1 MRSVRERCDELLTLY
16 LQDSSEESGSFNIE
30 FLLDT
35 LLCLYYECNLSQHRN
50 ERNCTKFCNTVKDLV
65 KRIEKCRLSRSEFET
80 VRLIGSG
87 AFGEVSL
94 VRAKGTSEVYA
105 LKSLHKYDMLK
116 RSDRACFQ
124 EEREVLVKA
133 MIRNSPWISK
143 LYYTFQDEKYL
154 YFVMKFYN
162 GGDMLTMLSKFDD
175 QIPEPISRFYL
186 AEMVLAIHS
195 LHELGYVHRDIKPD
209 NVLIESSGH
218 IVLADFGSCLR
229 IGNDGLIKN
238 TAAIGTPD
246 YIAPEILRAAEDTH
260 GTFGIECDYWSLG
273 VVMFEMLFG
282 ETPFY
287 SENLI
292 ETYSRIMNF
301 EKTFKIPDETS
312 ISTDAK
318 DLIKRFICDRK
329 QRLGRN
335 NVREIMDHPFFE
347 GIDWEHIRSQ
357 EAPYKPEVKSP
368 DDTSNFDIEETT
380 RIHEGPPMGSVFRG
394 CQVACIGFTF
404 TKDSPFNQI
413 ERLEDALKDR
423 LGSSG
428 KSASVVDGN
437 RHDLEPSAVET
448 STSPTL
454 TMDTCAN
461 CRILT
466 SQVQELQDQLRAE
479 TAQKQPT
486 PASPKLALTVEG
498 PVVADGQQLAA
509 AEGRLSELTSELREV
524 QLALGVLEANSI
536 ADARKISEL
545 TTSLKE
551 ERARNEKLQFDL
563 RDYEEENEELCKRA
577 ADAHQVARQREAA
590 YEELLIDLDE
600 KRAELAAQRKLL
612 DEYAAQR
619 ATSNGVS
626 TVGLVNGKA
635 SHNEAAEKEEEMVVD
650 SAAGKLAIQRAA
662 ELERRLN
669 EALVWAEETET
680 KLANCETYWREQQTV
695 WFRERSE
702 IQDRVHELVRDR
714 TSALEAELHQERQ
727 HAAEL
732 QQRLAGWENRLV
744 ELNQM
749 ADKEWTAKDQLHA
762 SVLRLVADLQ
772 RLRNGSPEYDFDL
785 RESFTGENTSFSD
798 IPVGRMLAAPP
809 VVTNGGLSNLDWRQ
823 RKSSKMN
830 KMELS
835 NLQVA
840 LNNEIRERE
849 LAQQQLRDLEQ
860 QVDELN
866 KRLRETST
874 KLVQTEKEKNALK
887 DQLLA
892 VTSEA
897 RKYHMPNADHEEKR
911 SVFSD
916 VFTHQRTG
924 SPTAVDGS
932 PAPGREK
939 PPAPT
944 SLGSASGPTGSVT
957 EQHHLALQTFEHP
970 TKCSICSNL
979 LLGQQWQGLRCQQC
993 LFICH
998 LQCSQAAST
1007 INCPLICPPSACV
1020 VNVSCGVQTFL
1031 EGPVKVP
1038 RGDIRRG
1045 WIQQY
1050 AFLSDMRLFIYDC
1063 SVGRRAVSLRPSLE
1077 GGDQKH
1083 HPELPPSSTVSYDNL
1098 NGCTVSGASSS
1109 SVSVSGVAP
1118 HSASASLLYPDSA
1131 IGTSSGHAQGGLRVA
1146 YETTYDVRGSP
1157 NCVIDLRAPGF
1168 SVSPVS
1174 GTDVIHA
1181 KRNEV
1186 PLILK
1191 IEPDDLPGCSPLYM
1205 LFDGEAECSRWCS
1218 VLEDN
1223 VKMLNL
1229 NQNRTRA
1236 LQCLQMKALS
1246 DPSFPLSKNILSACV
1261 FDEHRLLLGAEDG
1274 LYTVDLRHK
1283 LYARVGGKKP
1293 VYHVDVLPEE
1303 IQLIVTIQ
1311 EKHRRLQLILPG
1323 AIEGMNYNSIR
1334 VAEPKRCT
1342 CVTGSYC
1349 LASPSTYLLAA
1360 AGQQS
1365 VWVYEVARVASRHR
1379 RVTEFSC
1386 PDQIKCVNFVR
1397 EGDWLAVG
1405 CANFFQLFNLW
1416 ADGTKEVLLEPSY
1429 LDLDPCLHMFR
1440 QDCYTAQM
1448 AIPLSYEE
1456 FLLVF
1461 DQCAVYV
1468 NSQRRCTRPQHLFWP
1483 ARPRPGSSFAYRAPF
1498 LYVFTDVG
1506 LLLFN
1511 VETGVWEATAGGSRT
1526 LTPLST
1532 DAHICAQQHSAAVAG
1547 GNAAKASPSSA
1558 SASGCVS
1565 LLYLPLTPRHTI
1577 SAAAACLAAAA
1588 QSCSSSLRRRPISR
1602 LGLDVT
1608 GLPTHYLDLSAVSLL
1623 DANTRLRKSPRF
1635 SWLNRGFATA
1645 NMMTLVVDG
1654 DEGSIRNSSPS
1665 SIATKSASLFSRT
1678 RSSTLG
1684 GASGRWSNTSHLS
1697 SKLISRPSDFRHIDH
1712 RGPAVPVHLI
1722 DLERGSDGDR
1732 RMTLPEAR
1740 YSTGNFSAASSH
1752 DSPQQISLNSSSSL
1766 GPDSGSG
1773 VLASRRASADLEV
1786 LSFDSSAPVE
1796 HNPHPEPDCCPTPP
1810 ADLHIASS
1818 SPEIRDQV
1826 LALFSAL
1833 STEISKDLPSPL
1845 REDAHGD
1852 AKTPTNSKLTPW
1864 SS

>member
-1 MRSVRERCDELLTLY
+1 MRSIRERCDELLSLY

-50 ERNCTKFCNTVKDLV
+50 ERNCAKFCKTVKDLIR
-65 KRIEKCRLSRSEFET
+65 RIEECRLSRSEFET

-94 VRAKGTSEVYA
+94 VRAKGTNEVYA

-133 MIRNSPWISK
+133 MIRNSPWIS
-143 LYYTFQDEKYL
+143 
-154 YFVMKFYN
+154 N
-162 GGDMLTMLSKFDD
+162 
-175 QIPEPISRFYL
+175 
-186 AEMVLAIHS
+186 
-195 LHELGYVHRDIKPD
+195 
-209 NVLIESSGH
+209 SGH

-229 IGNDGLIKN
+229 IGSDGLIKN

-301 EKTFKIPDETS
+301 EKTFKIPDDTN
-312 ISTDAK
+312 ISANAK

-335 NVREIMDHPFFE
+335 NVQEIMEHPFFE

-404 TKDSPFNQI
+404 TMDSPFNQI
-413 ERLEDALKDR
+413 ERLEDALRDR
-423 LGSSG
+423 LGVSD
-428 KSASVVDGN
+428 KSASVVDGSK
-437 RHDLEPSAVET
+437 RGLEPSAVDT
-448 STSPTL
+448 STSPAL
-454 TMDTCAN
+454 TIDACVN
-461 CRILT
+461 CRTLS
-466 SQVQELQDQLRAE
+466 SQLRELEDQLRTE
-479 TAQKQPT
+479 RTQKQSA
-486 PASPKLALTVEG
+486 PASPRPALTVDG
-498 PVVADGQQLAA
+498 PTAPVPITDDQQLAA

-524 QLALGVLEANSI
+524 QIALGVLEANSV
-536 ADARKISEL
+536 ADARKINEL
-545 TTSLKE
+545 TIALKA
-551 ERARNEKLQFDL
+551 ERDRNEKLQFDL

-577 ADAHQVARQREAA
+577 ADAHQIARQREAA

-612 DEYAAQR
+612 DEYATQR

-626 TVGLVNGKA
+626 AVGLVNGK
-635 SHNEAAEKEEEMVVD
+635 SSQKEAAEKEGEEEEVAVD
-650 SAAGKLAIQRAA
+650 PASGKLAIQRAA

-669 EALVWAEETET
+669 EALVWAGETEA
-680 KLANCETYWREQQTV
+680 KLTNCEAYWREQQTA
-695 WFRERSE
+695 WYRERSE

-714 TSALEAELHQERQ
+714 TAALEAEVHQERQ
-727 HAAEL
+727 RAAEL
-732 QQRLAGWENRLV
+732 QQRLSVWENRLV

-785 RESFTGENTSFSD
+785 RESTNGENTSFTD
-798 IPVGRMLAAPP
+798 IPATPTGAAPP
-809 VVTNGGLSNLDWRQ
+809 PVITNGGLASLDWRQ
-823 RKSSKMN
+823 RKFTKMN

-874 KLVQTEKEKNALK
+874 KLVQTEKEKNTLK

-897 RKYHMPNADHEEKR
+897 RKYHMPNAEHDERR
-911 SVFSD
+911 SIASELL
-916 VFTHQRTG
+916 THQRAV
-924 SPTAVDGS
+924 SPTAVEGS
-932 PAPGREK
+932 PASGHEK

-944 SLGSASGPTGSVT
+944 SLGSVSGTTGAAT
-957 EQHHLALQTFEHP
+957 AAAQHYLALQTFERP
-970 TKCSICSNL
+970 MKCSICSNL

-993 LFICH
+993 LFVCH
-998 LQCSQAAST
+998 LQCRQAAGT
-1007 INCPLICPPSACV
+1007 VNCPLICSPSGCV

-1031 EGPVKVP
+1031 EGPVKIP

-1045 WIQQY
+1045 WLQQY

-1063 SVGRRAVSLRPSLE
+1063 SIGRRATSLRPSLE
-1077 GGDQKH
+1077 GGDQQHH
-1083 HPELPPSSTVSYDNL
+1083 HPELKTSATVSHDNL
-1098 NGCTVSGASSS
+1098 NSGTTSGASSRS
-1109 SVSVSGVAP
+1109 LSVAAAP

-1131 IGTSSGHAQGGLRVA
+1131 TSAVTQGGLRVA
-1146 YETTYDVRGSP
+1146 YETAYEVRGAP

-1191 IEPDDLPGCSPLYM
+1191 VEPDDLPGSSALYM
-1205 LFDGEAECSRWCS
+1205 LFDDEAECSRWCS

-1229 NQNRTRA
+1229 NQDRTRA
-1236 LQCLQMKALS
+1236 IQCLQMKALS

-1303 IQLIVTIQ
+1303 LQLIVTIQ

-1386 PDQIKCVNFVR
+1386 PDLIQCVNFVR

-1416 ADGTKEVLLEPSY
+1416 SDGTREVLLEPSY

-1440 QDCYTAQM
+1440 QDCYVAQL

-1506 LLLFN
+1506 LVLFN
-1511 VETGVWEATAGGSRT
+1511 VETGVWEATAGGLRT
-1526 LTPLST
+1526 LTPLAA
-1532 DAHICAQQHSAAVAG
+1532 DGHICAQQHSTAVAG
-1547 GNAAKASPSSA
+1547 GNAAKAPTASSSSSSSSSSA
-1558 SASGCVS
+1558 LGCVS

-1608 GLPTHYLDLSAVSLL
+1608 GSPTHYLDLSAVSML

-1635 SWLNRGFATA
+1635 SWLNRGFTSA
-1645 NMMTLVVDG
+1645 NMMTPVFDG
-1654 DEGSIRNSSPS
+1654 DEISIRNSSPPS
-1665 SIATKSASLFSRT
+1665 NTTKSSSLFSRS

-1684 GASGRWSNTSHLS
+1684 GASGRWSNTPHLS
-1697 SKLISRPSDFRHIDH
+1697 SKLISRPSDFRHVDH
-1712 RGPAVPVHLI
+1712 RGPDVPVHLI
-1722 DLERGSDGDR
+1722 DLERRSEGGR
-1732 RMTLPEAR
+1732 PATLPEVR

-1752 DSPQQISLNSSSSL
+1752 DSPQRISLNSSSSL

-1773 VLASRRASADLEV
+1773 KLASRRASADLE
-1786 LSFDSSAPVE
+1786 LMSFDSSAAAE
-1796 HNPHPEPDCCPTPP
+1796 HNSIPEPDCGPKPP
-1810 ADLHIASS
+1810 ADLQIASG

-1833 STEISKDLPSPL
+1833 STEISRELPSPL

-1864 SS
+1864 PS